1 MTRIESRPI
10 FSIIV
15 LLFLG
20 VALLWAG
27 GCSTAPK
34 QKNQQAFMSDADAAM
49 EWFSSN
55 VDGLDEQIAGSAGYI
70 IFPSVGQWGIIFTG
84 GQYGRGMLDNPDGSQ
99 IGWAAI
105 NTSSIGLQAGVQGF
119 KMLVVIE
126 DKYTLAKFMDNQLQ
140 GSIGGVVIIGEVG
153 GSSRA
158 HFDNGLAVY
167 QGANTGLMAGVNI
180 GLDYIRYKPLD

>member
-1 MTRIESRPI
+1 MNRIESRPI
-10 FSIIV
+10 FSIVIIV
-15 LLFLG
+15 FLG
-20 VALLWAG
+20 VALLWVG

-34 QKNQQAFMSDADAAM
+34 QKNQQAFINDADAAM
-49 EWFSSN
+49 DWFSSN
-55 VDGLDEQIAGSAGYI
+55 VHGLDEQIAESAGYI

-84 GQYGRGMLDNPDGSQ
+84 GQYGRGMLDRPDGSQ

-105 NTSSIGLQAGVQGF
+105 NTGSIGLQAGVQGF

-126 DKYTLAKFMDNQLQ
+126 NESTMAKFMENQLQ
-140 GSIGGVVIIGEVG
+140 GSAGGVVIVGETG

-167 QGANTGLMAGVNI
+167 QGANTGLMAGVNV